1 MHIIG
6 GHDYYDC
13 MLAYGRDMDIVFV
26 RDGRKVRAKRSSDD
40 FDWLRSSHD
49 QVHLRFHNSPVKQPW
64 RTDWIDVGPTHKI
77 RYKLITVIVADT
89 LYRGMRICV
98 SSEKMPSLHPDLPFQ
113 YVWSDEQLDKLIPGL
128 TAYESG
134 GMFASPKEQRPRW
147 FTAKKLSREQID
159 TMINHQIAVVVEDT
173 GNDDIIINGD
183 NLKNI
188 AFFKVLDP
196 LQCYTVLYD
205 WISGVLSTNA
215 NKMVQIQDPKIL
227 LKKHGMDETSF
238 RNPKRKK
245 T

>member
-26 RDGRKVRAKRSSDD
+26 RDGRKVPNERAKKDD
-40 FDWLRSSHD
+40 GFDWLRSVHD

-77 RYKLITVIVADT
+77 RYKLITAIVADT

-98 SSEKMPSLHPDLPFQ
+98 SSEKMPSLHPDPPFQ
-113 YVWSDEQLDKLIPGL
+113 YVWSDEQLDKLLPGL
-128 TAYESG
+128 AAYELG
-134 GMFASPKEQRPRW
+134 GVFVSTKEQRLPW
-147 FTAKKLSREQID
+147 FTTKKLCREQIN
-159 TMINHQIAVVVEDT
+159 TMIDNQIAVVVEDT

-183 NLKNI
+183 NLKSI

-196 LQCYTVLYD
+196 L
-205 WISGVLSTNA
+205 
-215 NKMVQIQDPKIL
+215 
-227 LKKHGMDETSF
+227 
-238 RNPKRKK
+238 
-245 T
+245 